1 MASRN
6 NNSTDSMPPVVK
18 VYTGPNNGDAAT
30 ADASPGGNNNSDGGK
45 ASKGLEEHD
54 EKLLQLKLSSTLL
67 QSQVTIQDRT
77 YKLQHYPSCFIGSEA
92 VDLLLQNGVVE
103 SRSEAVS
110 ILQTLMTG
118 YWDNGEDCAQGS
130 ATGNEILF
138 EHVTEERRGM
148 RFDDDYQFYHFVR
161 QRETCANNS
170 NEGTSGDNNNIT
182 SSDEMADNG
191 SSTPTPIMDKYG
203 FLIDDKRSSMDANNS
218 LHQSED
224 SGGGGGMEDETAID
238 ADKWE
243 ELLDKA
249 EKSGGGTNLSSKLQN
264 TVKLYT
270 RKGVPDSV
278 RQRAWTVLT
287 GVDQIMKKSSGQ
299 YEMLLKQAD
308 FEWKRWN
315 RRASM
320 DGGTSVSEMSGL
332 TDQDDS
338 QLAEYKNKRPVHTT
352 LEQIE
357 RDIERTFP
365 NHYLFKTVKEE
376 EEEEEE
382 EEASEEEVVEKLKS
396 GGGGNDESESSV
408 SVDSGVGGGGG
419 SVADEIKRELNSM
432 VEKMKLTSVDGIP
445 VANIEG
451 GTDNSDRSA
460 DTEASADNDVGHSI
474 HSTITPSSSR
484 LSEMGH
490 GQGALRRVLRAY
502 SQYDAD
508 VGYCQGMNL

>member
-1 MASRN
+1 MSSRN
-6 NNSTDSMPPVVK
+6 SNSIDSMPPVVK
-18 VYTGPNNGDAAT
+18 FYTGPKNGDAAT
-30 ADASPGGNNNSDGGK
+30 ADASPGGSSNNNNSDGGK

-67 QSQVTIQDRT
+67 QSQVPIQDRT

-110 ILQTLMTG
+110 VLQTLMTG
-118 YWDNGEDCAQGS
+118 YWDNGEDCAPGY
-130 ATGNEILF
+130 ATGDEILF

-161 QRETCANNS
+161 CANDS
-170 NEGTSGDNNNIT
+170 NEGSGAINNNIT

-224 SGGGGGMEDETAID
+224 SGGGGGGGMEDETAID

-249 EKSGGGTNLSSKLQN
+249 EKSGGGANLSSKLQN

-376 EEEEEE
+376 EEEVG
-382 EEASEEEVVEKLKS
+382 EEEVVEKLKS

-408 SVDSGVGGGGG
+408 SADSGVGGGG
-419 SVADEIKRELNSM
+419 SVADDIKRELNSM
-432 VEKMKLTSVDGIP
+432 VEKMKL
-445 VANIEG
+445 ANIEG

-460 DTEASADNDVGHSI
+460 DTEVSADNDAGHSI

>member
-18 VYTGPNNGDAAT
+18 VYTSSNNVDAAT
-30 ADASPGGNNNSDGGK
+30 AGASPGGSNNSDGGK

-110 ILQTLMTG
+110 VLQTLMTG
-118 YWDNGEDCAQGS
+118 YWDNGVDCAPGYS
-130 ATGNEILF
+130 TGNEILF
-138 EHVTEERRGM
+138 EHVTEEKRGM

-161 QRETCANNS
+161 CANDS
-170 NEGTSGDNNNIT
+170 NEGSGANNNIIGT
-182 SSDEMADNG
+182 SSSTDEIADNG

-224 SGGGGGMEDETAID
+224 SAGGGGMEDETAID

-287 GVDQIMKKSSGQ
+287 GVNQIMKKSSGQ

-320 DGGTSVSEMSGL
+320 DGGASVSEMSGL

-365 NHYLFKTVKEE
+365 NHYLFQTVKEE
-376 EEEEEE
+376 EEEVVVG
-382 EEASEEEVVEKLKS
+382 EEEVVVKLKS
-396 GGGGNDESESSV
+396 GGGGNDKSESSL
-408 SVDSGVGGGGG
+408 SADSGVGGG
-419 SVADEIKRELNSM
+419 SVADDIKRELNSM
-432 VEKMKLTSVDGIP
+432 VEKMKL
-445 VANIEG
+445 ANIEG

-460 DTEASADNDVGHSI
+460 DTEASADNNVGHSI
-474 HSTITPSSSR
+474 HSAITPSSSR